1 MAVKDKFVLE
11 ISAQLKKDG
20 NQLVKDLKTAIG
32 EIEENTK
39 LDLGVDEEKVNKYLE
54 KLKASL
60 SEINSAMNNADI
72 EASSTSFLKFVSIL
86 KQGANYSKEIAT
98 SLQKASSVIGKI
110 DDFNNSINAAKN
122 KAKLTKNEKDLTIGE
137 LQNKRNLKSTR
148 EEQLKTL
155 KSTYKEYS
163 KYDISKSLKGN
174 IEKNINE
181 LGKDLSN
188 LNIDISNTDEV
199 NNEIERIKKNVT
211 ELVGE
216 LDKVE
221 IESYKKHH
229 LDNLKKQ
236 IK

>member
-20 NQLVKDLKTAIG
+20 NQLVDDLKKIVSK
-32 EIEENTK
+32 IEKDTK
-39 LDLGVDEEKVNKYLE
+39 LNLEFDDNKTKEYLE

-60 SEINSAMNNADI
+60 KEINTAMNNAGL
-72 EASSTSFLKFVSIL
+72 EASSTSFLKFVGIL
-86 KQGANYSKEIAT
+86 KQGANYSKEIAI

-110 DDFNNSINAAKN
+110 DDFNNNVNAAKN
-122 KAKLTKNEKDLTIGE
+122 KSKMLKNEKDLTIGE

-163 KYDISKSLKGN
+163 KYDISKSLKSN

-188 LNIDISNTDEV
+188 LNMGNILKET
-199 NNEIERIKKNVT
+199 IKLGNW
-211 ELVGE
+211 
-216 LDKVE
+216 
-221 IESYKKHH
+221 
-229 LDNLKKQ
+229 

>member
-1 MAVKDKFVLE
+1 MAINDNFVLE

-20 NQLVKDLKTAIG
+20 NKLVNDLKTVVSK
-32 EIEENTK
+32 IEKDTK
-39 LDLGVDEEKVNKYLE
+39 LDLEFNDDKTKEYLE

-60 SEINSAMNNADI
+60 KEINTAMNNADI
-72 EASSTSFLKFVSIL
+72 EASSTSFLKFVDIL

-98 SLQKASSVIGKI
+98 SLQKASGIIGKI

-122 KAKLTKNEKDLTIGE
+122 KAKLTKNEKDLTIDE

-163 KYDISKSLKGN
+163 KYDISKSLKGK

-188 LNIDISNTDEV
+188 
-199 NNEIERIKKNVT
+199 
-211 ELVGE
+211 
-216 LDKVE
+216 
-221 IESYKKHH
+221 
-229 LDNLKKQ
+229 
-236 IK
+236 